1 MKTVR
6 LPIALGFALAVS
18 LHAAPAE
25 AQLASVFFVSGLGTD
40 QPNCG
45 VVSPCR
51 SLQYAHDKSAN
62 GGNIQCVDSTWFL
75 SVTITKSITIDC
87 TGHNSV
93 VIPFPLL
100 ADFAV
105 TVDIAPA
112 NAVVVLRGLDIYG
125 GFNSGTGVHFK
136 RGSQLHI
143 ENSRITGFANSGV
156 GTGIYF
162 TPSDAA
168 KLHVTD
174 STISV
179 NGNAATGAGIIVKP
193 TGSGSARVALT
204 RVNVANN
211 TFGIAADGTG
221 STGGINM
228 TIADSMVSGNLQ
240 DGIIA
245 VTPGG
250 GAAIGVMVKNSESA
264 NNNIGIRS
272 IGPNVT
278 VRVDGSSVIGNGTG
292 LSFSGGGALLSFGN
306 NSVVANSTNGAFS
319 GPVGRQ

>member
-1 MKTVR
+1 MK
-6 LPIALGFALAVS
+6 LPSALGLLLAAS
-18 LHAAPAE
+18 LHAAPAGGTE
-25 AQLASVFFVSGLGTD
+25 LPFTFVSMSGVDTGTCSD
-40 QPNCG
+40 T
-45 VVSPCR
+45 SPCR
-51 SLQYAHDKSAN
+51 TLQKAHDESIN
-62 GGNIQCVDSTWFL
+62 GGVIKCLDVNDLIA
-75 SVTITKSITIDC
+75 VTITKSITIDC
-87 TGHNSV
+87 TGHNTH
-93 VIPFPLL
+93 LE
-100 ADFAV
+100 ADFSTVAI
-105 TVDIAPA
+105 TVDIALP
-112 NAVVVLRGLDIYG
+112 NAVVILRGLNIIGNFADKSI
-125 GFNSGTGVHFK
+125 GVHFK

-143 ENSRITGFANSGV
+143 ENSKITGFANSGV

-162 TPSDAA
+162 TPSDASR
-168 KLHVTD
+168 LYVTD

-179 NGNAATGAGIIVKP
+179 NGNAATGAGIIIKP

-221 STGGINM
+221 STAGINM
-228 TIADSMVSGNLQ
+228 TIADSMISGSLQ

-250 GAAIGVMVKNSESA
+250 GAPIGVMVKNTKSV

-306 NSVVANSTNGAFS
+306 NSVVANGTNGAFS
-319 GPVGRQ
+319 GSVALQ